1 MTLTQEQLDRLLV
14 EDNLST
20 QADAQGE
27 SDRAL
32 RAALRSAL
40 TPSEVPALAPA
51 VMERL
56 GVSPLP
62 LAESIRQAAG
72 RAPSLWPGVAEAI
85 GASPDGLGLRE
96 ALIAEAEGEAE
107 AEGAPEHA
115 AGMRRR
121 PWPLFIGA
129 GLAAAAAAVA
139 LFFLA
144 RPAAEMIV
152 PMAKVVVPVARVAKA
167 VVPATLEIPGVT
179 IIESLESETASVLQ
193 VLQFDDDAPTI
204 IFIDDGV

>member
-32 RAALRSAL
+32 REALRSAL
-40 TPSEVPALAPA
+40 SPSEVPAIAPA
-51 VMERL
+51 VMARL

-72 RAPSLWPGVAEAI
+72 RAPSLWPGVAESI
-85 GASPDGLGLRE
+85 GASPGGLGLRE
-96 ALIAEAEGEAE
+96 ALIAEAEG
-107 AEGAPEHA
+107 APEQA

-121 PWPLFIGA
+121 SWPLFVGA
-129 GLAAAAAAVA
+129 GLATAAAAAVA

-144 RPAAEMIV
+144 QPAAEMIV
-152 PMAKVVVPVARVAKA
+152 PMAKVVVPAARVAKA
-167 VVPATLEIPGVT
+167 VVPTTLEIPGVT

>member
-1 MTLTQEQLDRLLV
+1 
-14 EDNLST
+14 
-20 QADAQGE
+20 
-27 SDRAL
+27 
-32 RAALRSAL
+32 
-40 TPSEVPALAPA
+40 
-51 VMERL
+51 MERL

-72 RAPSLWPGVAEAI
+72 RAPSLWPGVAGAI
-85 GASPDGLGLRE
+85 GASPGGLGLRE
-96 ALIAEAEGEAE
+96 ALIAEAEAE
-107 AEGAPEHA
+107 AEGALERP

-121 PWPLFIGA
+121 SWPLFVGA
-129 GLAAAAAAVA
+129 GLAAAAAVA

-144 RPAAEMIV
+144 QPAAEMIV
-152 PMAKVVVPVARVAKA
+152 PMAKVVVPAARVAKA
-167 VVPATLEIPGVT
+167 VVPTTLEIPGVT

>member
-40 TPSEVPALAPA
+40 SPSEVPALAPA

-85 GASPDGLGLRE
+85 GASSGGLGLRE
-96 ALIAEAEGEAE
+96 ALIAE

-121 PWPLFIGA
+121 PWPLFVGA
-129 GLAAAAAAVA
+129 GLAAAAAAVV

-144 RPAAEMIV
+144 QPAAEMIV
-152 PMAKVVVPVARVAKA
+152 PMAKVVVPAARVAKA

>member
-40 TPSEVPALAPA
+40 SPSEVPALAPA

-85 GASPDGLGLRE
+85 GASSGGLGLRE
-96 ALIAEAEGEAE
+96 ALIAE

-152 PMAKVVVPVARVAKA
+152 PMAKVVVPAARVAKA

>member
-40 TPSEVPALAPA
+40 SPSEVPALAPA

-85 GASPDGLGLRE
+85 GASSGGLGLRE
-96 ALIAEAEGEAE
+96 ALIAE

-121 PWPLFIGA
+121 PWPLFVGA
-129 GLAAAAAAVA
+129 GLAAAAAAVV

-144 RPAAEMIV
+144 QPAAEMIV

>member
-40 TPSEVPALAPA
+40 SPSEVPALAPA

-85 GASPDGLGLRE
+85 GASPAGLGLRE

-107 AEGAPEHA
+107 SGPEHA

-121 PWPLFIGA
+121 HWALFVGA
-129 GLAAAAAAVA
+129 GLAAAAAAGA

-144 RPAAEMIV
+144 QPAAEMIGPV
-152 PMAKVVVPVARVAKA
+152 AKVVVPAARMAKA
-167 VVPATLEIPGVT
+167 VVPTTLEIPGVT